1 MKYIKEIIS
10 DSTSTTDLIIK
21 IIENIEIIK
30 YVNTVIHSNVS
41 IQVMNSTL
49 SDEDLNSNT
58 NLSYINL
65 GECET
70 ILKKHYNLDESL
82 PLIIL
87 LIDSSSKTKSLINSL
102 NYKVFDQNG
111 NELDLSLC
119 SDIKITVYYAIINEE

>member
-1 MKYIKEIIS
+1 
-10 DSTSTTDLIIK
+10 
-21 IIENIEIIK
+21 
-30 YVNTVIHSNVS
+30 
-41 IQVMNSTL
+41 MNSTL

-111 NELDLSLC
+111 NELDLSLY